1 MRIDLGALSRLKLG
15 PLSRVK
21 LGPVARISLG
31 LVSLASCLLLTAD
44 LILGIL
50 PDETSM
56 ARQIRKKSSEN
67 LAIQLTVLAQNN
79 DTEAMRRTLHAVIT
93 RDPDVL
99 SIAVR
104 RVDGHIV
111 AETGNHDQYWVA
123 PAQDKSTLTDVLV
136 PIKTPSAVW
145 GQVEVAYRPATPTTL
160 MGWLK
165 YPSVMLTA
173 IMVTLGFFLFYLYLR
188 RILQHLDPNAAIPDR
203 VRSAFDALS
212 EGVVVIDKQGQIVL
226 ANAGFRR
233 LHSDAARELT
243 GKKISDLTW
252 LVNAIGNHPATWPWE
267 RAMTTKASVTG
278 ETIKIE
284 RGDGTSVKVTI
295 NCAPVLDERK
305 SARGCLI
312 TLDDL
317 TLVEHMNQQLLDTVA
332 QLEVA
337 KHQIEAQNAELKHMA
352 DHDQLTGALTRRAF
366 LERAQ
371 QMFLKG
377 AAQRGGDVSCI
388 MADIDHFKSINDRFG
403 HLLGDQV
410 IHRVALTLRE
420 ATPAGDLVCR
430 YGGEEFCMLVTGVKA
445 QEAQQFADQIRKLIE
460 HTCGPAVIPGQAARI
475 TASFGVA
482 SLDSGASTLAELIK
496 QADQALYLAKSS
508 GRNCVSRYDELV
520 SAQSSAAAAA

>member
-1 MRIDLGALSRLKLG
+1 MPIRLG

-44 LILGIL
+44 LILGVL
-50 PDETSM
+50 PDEASVS
-56 ARQIRKKSSEN
+56 RQIRKKSSES
-67 LAIQLTVLAQNN
+67 LAIQLTALAQSD
-79 DTEAMRRTLHAVIT
+79 DTETMRRTLHEVVT

-104 RVDGHIV
+104 RTNGHVV
-111 AETGNHDQYWVA
+111 AETGNHDRYWT
-123 PAQDKSTLTDVLV
+123 PPPQDKSTLTEVLV
-136 PIKTPSAVW
+136 PIKAHTTLW
-145 GQVEVAYRPATPTTL
+145 GQVEVAYRPNTPTTL
-160 MGWLK
+160 LGWLK
-165 YPSVMLTA
+165 YPSVMLTV
-173 IMVTLGFFLFYLYLR
+173 IMTTLGFLLFYLYLR

-203 VRSAFDALS
+203 VRTAFDALS

-226 ANAGFRR
+226 ANAGFRG
-233 LHSDAARELT
+233 LHPDAARDLT
-243 GKKISDLTW
+243 GKKIADLAW

-267 RAMTTKASVTG
+267 RSMSTKASVTG
-278 ETIKIE
+278 ETINIE
-284 RGDGTSVKVTI
+284 RGDGTSVKVTV
-295 NCAPVLDERK
+295 NCAPVLDERTGV
-305 SARGCLI
+305 RGCLI

-337 KHQIEAQNAELKHMA
+337 KHKIEAQNTELKHLA

-388 MADIDHFKSINDRFG
+388 MVDIDHFKAVNDRFG

-420 ATPAGDLVCR
+420 ATPANDLVCR
-430 YGGEEFCMLVTGVKA
+430 YGGEEFCLLVTGIKA
-445 QEAQQFADQIRKLIE
+445 QQAQAFADQIRKLIE
-460 HTCGPAVIPGQAARI
+460 HTCGAAVIPGEPVRI

-482 SLDSGASTLAELIK
+482 AFDSGASTLAELIK
-496 QADQALYLAKSS
+496 QADQALYLAKTE
-508 GRNCVSRYDELV
+508 GRNRVCRYDELG
-520 SAQSSAAAAA
+520 SAQPSALAAA

>member
-1 MRIDLGALSRLKLG
+1 MRIQLAALSRF
-15 PLSRVK
+15 K

-31 LVSLASCLLLTAD
+31 LVSLASCVLLTAD
-44 LILGIL
+44 LVLGVL
-50 PDETSM
+50 PDEASV
-56 ARQIRKKSSEN
+56 ARQIRKKSSES
-67 LAIQLTVLAQNN
+67 LAVQLAALAQS
-79 DTEAMRRTLHAVIT
+79 DDIETLKRTLHAVVT
-93 RDPDVL
+93 RDPEVL

-104 RVDGHIV
+104 RANGNIA
-111 AETGNHDQYWVA
+111 AETGNHERYWVV
-123 PAQDKSTLTDVLV
+123 PPQNKSTLTDVLV
-136 PIKTPSAVW
+136 PINTPNGMW
-145 GQVEVAYRPATPTTL
+145 GQVEVAYRPATPQTL

-165 YPSVMLTA
+165 YPGVSLTVTML
-173 IMVTLGFFLFYLYLR
+173 TLGFLLFYLYLR
-188 RILQHLDPNAAIPDR
+188 RILQHLDPNSAIPER
-203 VRSAFDALS
+203 VRTAFDALS

-226 ANAGFRR
+226 ANAGFRG
-233 LHSDAARELT
+233 LHPDAARELT
-243 GKKISDLTW
+243 GKKISDLAW

-371 QMFLKG
+371 QTFLKG

-388 MADIDHFKSINDRFG
+388 MADIDHFKAINDRFG

-420 ATPAGDLVCR
+420 ATPANDLVCR
-430 YGGEEFCMLVTGVKA
+430 YGGEEFCILVTGVN
-445 QEAQQFADQIRKLIE
+445 AQQAQDFADQVRKLIE

-482 SLDSGASTLAELIK
+482 SFESGATTLAELIK

-508 GRNCVSRYDELV
+508 GRNCVCRYDELAG
-520 SAQSSAAAAA
+520 AQAAAMAAA